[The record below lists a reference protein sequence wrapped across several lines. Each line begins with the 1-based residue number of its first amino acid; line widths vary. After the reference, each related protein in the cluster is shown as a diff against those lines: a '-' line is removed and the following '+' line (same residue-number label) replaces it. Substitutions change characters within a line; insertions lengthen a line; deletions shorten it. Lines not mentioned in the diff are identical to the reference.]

1 MCENALSLRD
11 YKGKATSF
19 KNKPSTEE
27 KGIIN
32 TTAADT
38 AENQIG
44 YDGTKTVLLR
54 ALLRYKQEKPPLQ
67 PPQALA

>member
-1 MCENALSLRD
+1 MCENALSIRD

-32 TTAADT
+32 ATAADT

-54 ALLRYKQEKPPLQ
+54 A
-67 PPQALA
+67 